1 MNLIRK
7 TIATSQDMGFI
18 NKAEFRN
25 LEYILRKV
33 TEEQG
38 ELSDEIIKYMN
49 ARNNDAME
57 EAIDLT
63 ITLIDFYSLVNL
75 EEKKL
80 ESDKLSE
87 LLDVMILDKSSLNC
101 SDRRDDTV
109 LELITNIKSIISSDH
124 NILHHMLNINSLVG
138 HLSVAV
144 QIELNQTY
152 KTAEMV
158 SNLSLNDHISEL
170 LVSAIVRSLNIIQI
184 ITSDMSPDETIGI
197 VEKVWSNKINKWR
210 EKRGFEVL

>member
-1 MNLIRK
+1 MTLIHK
-7 TIATSQDMGFI
+7 TIKTSQDMGFI

-38 ELSDEIIKYMN
+38 ELSDEIIKHMN
-49 ARNNDAME
+49 GCTNDAME

-75 EEKKL
+75 EEKHL
-80 ESDKLSE
+80 ESDKLSGY
-87 LLDVMILDKSSLNC
+87 LDVMILDKSNLIYSN
-101 SDRRDDTV
+101 RRDDTV
-109 LELITNIKSIISSDH
+109 LELITKIKSIMSPDN
-124 NILHHMLNINSLVG
+124 NILNHILNINSLIG
-138 HLSVAV
+138 HLSVVV

-152 KTAEMV
+152 KTAEMI
-158 SNLSLNDHISEL
+158 SNRSLNEHTNDL
-170 LVSAIVRSLNIIQI
+170 LVSAIVRALNIIQI